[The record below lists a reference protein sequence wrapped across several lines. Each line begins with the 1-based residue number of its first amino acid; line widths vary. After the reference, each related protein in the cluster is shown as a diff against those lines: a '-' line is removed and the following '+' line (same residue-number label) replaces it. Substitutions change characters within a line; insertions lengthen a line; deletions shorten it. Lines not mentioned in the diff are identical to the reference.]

1 MMATNLNTVYYAN
14 LVKVYETEL
23 DLANQ
28 SEDQY
33 QIDKARLKFCAAKV
47 LEANQNYDIFN
58 EYQDWCYQ
66 LIQQYLEMVKD
77 ESINKESD
85 LTIIIGSKAI
95 TINCDCR
102 LNSTSHAFVRVT
114 DLYLA

>member
-1 MMATNLNTVYYAN
+1 MHTNHKTVYYAS
-14 LVKVYETEL
+14 LVKVYEVEY
-23 DLANQ
+23 LAEYN
-28 SEDQY
+28 ED

-47 LEANQNYDIFN
+47 LEANQNYDISFN

-95 TINCDCR
+95 TIDRDCR
-102 LNSTSHAFVRVT
+102 LNSTSHSFVRVT

>member
-1 MMATNLNTVYYAN
+1 
-14 LVKVYETEL
+14 VKVYETEL

-28 SEDQY
+28 SDDQY
-33 QIDKARLKFCAAKV
+33 QIDKAYLKFYASKV
-47 LEANQNYDIFN
+47 LEANQNSFN

-95 TINCDCR
+95 TIDRDCR
-102 LNSTSHAFVRVT
+102 LNSTSHSFVRVT

>member
-1 MMATNLNTVYYAN
+1 MTNATLTTVYAN

-33 QIDKARLKFCAAKV
+33 QIDKARLKFCASKTLA
-47 LEANQNYDIFN
+47 ANQNYDISFN

-66 LIQQYLEMVKD
+66 LIQQYIEMVKN
-77 ESINKESD
+77 ESINKES

-95 TINCDCR
+95 TIDRDCR
-102 LNSTSHAFVRVT
+102 LNKSTSHAFVRVT

>member
-1 MMATNLNTVYYAN
+1 
-14 LVKVYETEL
+14 VKVYETEL

-47 LEANQNYDIFN
+47 LEANQNSFN

-66 LIQQYLEMVKD
+66 LIQQYIEMVKD
-77 ESINKESD
+77 ESINKES

-95 TINCDCR
+95 TIDRDCR
-102 LNSTSHAFVRVT
+102 LNKSTSHAFVKVT